1 VKTIIR
7 NARVLTMDAS
17 HTEYARATVTVQD
30 GRIAAIAANAAQ
42 DPVGGAGVREIDGSG
57 CLLMPGLVNA
67 HFHSSV
73 NHLRGSLDSLPLEVF
88 MLYESP
94 AEGLAAD
101 PRAVYVRTML
111 GALEMI
117 RSGVTTVL
125 DDAFFVPAPTP
136 ETIDA
141 VMQAYADAGIR
152 AVLALDQPNVPE
164 ILKLPFLGKLLP
176 PELRLRAAAPPAM
189 DAEGLLACYAHL
201 LKRWHGAADGRLR
214 AAVSCSAPQRVTLD
228 YFAALDDLS
237 RTHHL
242 PFYVH
247 VLETKLQRVFGEECL
262 RGRSLIRYV
271 KEAGFLSDRLNIIH
285 GIWLDNQ
292 DMDLIAEAGAVIAH
306 NPISNLRLG
315 SGVMPF
321 RKLRNRG
328 IPICLGTD
336 EAIADDA
343 INMWAVT
350 KLAGLIHNI
359 TEPDYQQWPRAREI
373 LDCLIQGGA
382 RATRSAVPL
391 GQVRVGH
398 QADLILLDLDTLA
411 FTPLNDLDRQLV
423 YCESGSSV
431 RMTMVAGRILYERD
445 SVIGIDEA
453 AIRAE
458 AREFASRHAAGQS
471 VALEAAAAWLP
482 YYREMYL
489 RAAGQDVGMNRWVSG
504 TH

>member
-1 VKTIIR
+1 
-7 NARVLTMDAS
+7 
-17 HTEYARATVTVQD
+17 
-30 GRIAAIAANAAQ
+30 
-42 DPVGGAGVREIDGSG
+42 
-57 CLLMPGLVNA
+57 
-67 HFHSSV
+67 
-73 NHLRGSLDSLPLEVF
+73 
-88 MLYESP
+88 
-94 AEGLAAD
+94 
-101 PRAVYVRTML
+101 
-111 GALEMI
+111 
-117 RSGVTTVL
+117 
-125 DDAFFVPAPTP
+125 
-136 ETIDA
+136 
-141 VMQAYADAGIR
+141 
-152 AVLALDQPNVPE
+152 
-164 ILKLPFLGKLLP
+164 
-176 PELRLRAAAPPAM
+176 
-189 DAEGLLACYAHL
+189 
-201 LKRWHGAADGRLR
+201 
-214 AAVSCSAPQRVTLD
+214 
-228 YFAALDDLS
+228 
-237 RTHHL
+237 
-242 PFYVH
+242 
-247 VLETKLQRVFGEECL
+247 
-262 RGRSLIRYV
+262 
-271 KEAGFLSDRLNIIH
+271 
-285 GIWLDNQ
+285 
-292 DMDLIAEAGAVIAH
+292 
-306 NPISNLRLG
+306 
-315 SGVMPF
+315 MPF